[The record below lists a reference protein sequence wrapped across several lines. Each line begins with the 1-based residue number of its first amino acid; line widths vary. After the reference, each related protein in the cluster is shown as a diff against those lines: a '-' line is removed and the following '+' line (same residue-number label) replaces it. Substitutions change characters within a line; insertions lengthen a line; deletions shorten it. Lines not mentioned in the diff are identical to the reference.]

1 MIEIISGSSY
11 IELNKSIEKLDTNSP
26 FLNINFFKAL
36 EKSKSIGKDTGW
48 ISFPIIAKEN
58 NIIIGFIPIFLK
70 EHSYGE
76 YVFDYAWA
84 DAFQR
89 HGLNYYPK
97 MVSAIPFSPLTG
109 SRVLAK
115 DIEVKKAMIKGIE
128 KILVDYK
135 ISSCHILFPDKKDHE
150 LFTEMGWLSRKGVQF
165 KWQNHSYKTFDGFL
179 ETLSH
184 NKRKKIK
191 QERKKIKTI
200 GIDIERKLGSEINS
214 HDIEFFYKCYCE
226 TYRLHNSNPYLKK
239 SFFYE
244 LLESIPNNLLVVI
257 AKRNEMRIASAFN
270 IIGEDTLYGRYWGA
284 LEFYSGLHFELCY
297 YQGQEFCIENKIK
310 FFEGGAQG
318 EHKLARGFEPFNT
331 YSNHYITEPDF
342 RVAISNFLKDEIG
355 RIDQYHD
362 ELEERTPYKKTLNK

>member
-109 SRVLAK
+109 S
-115 DIEVKKAMIKGIE
+115 
-128 KILVDYK
+128 
-135 ISSCHILFPDKKDHE
+135 
-150 LFTEMGWLSRKGVQF
+150 
-165 KWQNHSYKTFDGFL
+165 
-179 ETLSH
+179 
-184 NKRKKIK
+184 
-191 QERKKIKTI
+191 
-200 GIDIERKLGSEINS
+200 
-214 HDIEFFYKCYCE
+214 
-226 TYRLHNSNPYLKK
+226 
-239 SFFYE
+239 
-244 LLESIPNNLLVVI
+244 
-257 AKRNEMRIASAFN
+257 
-270 IIGEDTLYGRYWGA
+270 
-284 LEFYSGLHFELCY
+284 
-297 YQGQEFCIENKIK
+297 
-310 FFEGGAQG
+310 
-318 EHKLARGFEPFNT
+318 
-331 YSNHYITEPDF
+331 
-342 RVAISNFLKDEIG
+342 
-355 RIDQYHD
+355 
-362 ELEERTPYKKTLNK
+362 